1 MRARPG
7 RLHHLDALRALA
19 MVLILP
25 VHALDLI
32 GIRDGWNDVEAS
44 IFWVLHAFRMPLF
57 FMIAGFFGALMV
69 EVRGGAE
76 LLRNRAIQIGIPL
89 VLGTIFVVPLLT
101 VCTHAVSGEA
111 SGPGSSG
118 PLAALAALE
127 PSYLWF
133 LWYLVLFYAASLV
146 GRRALSP
153 RGVVVEGAKSA
164 GGRFLANPIAPLL
177 LAMPTALL
185 LYRQPTWIVET
196 TPAQSFVPVP
206 ELLAFYG
213 IFFLAGWMLFVTP
226 GLRETIES
234 RPRRYVLLSSF
245 TLPPALALYLLQGN
259 PTVGEG
265 RFFHI
270 LALLLLCTATWSM
283 VLGLL
288 GLSRRYLGDYSPR
301 MRYWADASYWIYL
314 SHFLPMAVFALAL
327 TNVAMPWTTR
337 VALLSSTT
345 LALIYLAYGAFV
357 RHTPIGHVL
366 HGPRSQR
373 TVRRAAFTPPK
384 VAAAPPA

>member
-1 MRARPG
+1 MKPATE

-25 VHALDLI
+25 VHALGLI

-57 FMIAGFFGALMV
+57 FMIAGFFGARMV
-69 EVRGGAE
+69 EVRGGAG
-76 LLRNRAIQIGIPL
+76 LLRNRAVQIGVPL

-111 SGPGSSG
+111 GGPGSSG
-118 PLAALAALE
+118 LLATLAALE

-133 LWYLVLFYAASLV
+133 LWYLVLFYATSLA
-146 GRRALSP
+146 GRRALSR
-153 RGVVVEGAKSA
+153 RGVVVERARSA
-164 GGRFLANPIAPLL
+164 GGRLLANPIAPLL
-177 LAMPTALL
+177 LAIPTALL
-185 LYRQPTWIVET
+185 LYWQPTWIVET
-196 TPAQSFVPVP
+196 TPAKSFVPVP

-213 IFFLAGWMLFVTP
+213 IFFLAGWMLFATP
-226 GLRETIES
+226 GLREAIES
-234 RPRRYVLLSSF
+234 RPRRYALLASL

-259 PTVGEG
+259 PAVGEG

-270 LALLLLCTATWSM
+270 LALLLLCAATWST

-288 GLSRRYLGDYSPR
+288 GLSRHYLGDYSPR

-314 SHFLPMAVFALAL
+314 SHFLPMAALAL
-327 TNVAMPWTTR
+327 VLTNFAMPWSVR
-337 VALLSSTT
+337 VALLSSAT
-345 LALIYLAYGAFV
+345 LTLIYFAYSTFV
-357 RHTPIGHVL
+357 RHSVVGRVL
-366 HGPRSQR
+366 HGPRP
-373 TVRRAAFTPPK
+373 RRARARMALTPPK